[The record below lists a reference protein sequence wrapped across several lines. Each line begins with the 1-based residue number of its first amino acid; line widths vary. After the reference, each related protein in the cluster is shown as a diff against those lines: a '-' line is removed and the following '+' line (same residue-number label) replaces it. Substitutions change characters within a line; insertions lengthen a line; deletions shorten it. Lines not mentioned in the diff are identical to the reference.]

1 MTNEGNRGMG
11 EECECGL
18 GAKLLDGGIGSTKA
32 PDRNFSV
39 MEMSKCGVV
48 EEVCGD
54 SVDCDECWRK
64 GGCKL

>member
-1 MTNEGNRGMG
+1 MKDIFVTNEGNRGMG

-18 GAKLLDGGIGSTKA
+18 GAKWLDGRIGSAKG
-32 PDRNFSV
+32 PDRDFSV

-54 SVDCDECWRK
+54 SVASNKC
-64 GGCKL
+64 